1 MLNGEK
7 KQCENLQDADHQAVN
22 FPNCYFLVYCWRTV
36 CWTLFMEQMPINWK
50 YLDWPFRQ
58 TKPLIDEM
66 VSQTWRQDWER
77 CLQICCLLCYIL
89 SVGWERLIHGFVLLF
104 IIGSKS
110 LTIKILF
117 RYLKYC
123 CHSGPAHKW
132 IVECWPLSSCF
143 PPPILNLCLIWNTV
157 LWKMYTW
164 WHLGWLFLGTADR
177 GNPMVRTTN
186 S

>member
-1 MLNGEK
+1 MVQSFWLLFTSRNQYAPIKRPMMKIIMK
-7 KQCENLQDADHQAVN
+7 KLPTYKTDAKIIH
-22 FPNCYFLVYCWRTV
+22 
-36 CWTLFMEQMPINWK
+36 WK
-50 YLDWPFRQ
+50 
-58 TKPLIDEM
+58 
-66 VSQTWRQDWER
+66 R

-143 PPPILNLCLIWNTV
+143 PPPILNLCLIWNAV
-157 LWKMYTW
+157 LCKMYTW

>member
-1 MLNGEK
+1 MENRNGKVEDVYWFWK
-7 KQCENLQDADHQAVN
+7 VINSFNITKGFLFGQWFNPFGCYSPRETNMPHQKANDEN
-22 FPNCYFLVYCWRTV
+22 YCDEITNIQNR
-36 CWTLFMEQMPINWK
+36 CQIIRWK
-50 YLDWPFRQ
+50 
-58 TKPLIDEM
+58 
-66 VSQTWRQDWER
+66 R

>member
-1 MLNGEK
+1 MVQSFWLLFTSRNQYAHQKANDENY
-7 KQCENLQDADHQAVN
+7 CEEITNIQN
-22 FPNCYFLVYCWRTV
+22 
-36 CWTLFMEQMPINWK
+36 
-50 YLDWPFRQ
+50 
-58 TKPLIDEM
+58 
-66 VSQTWRQDWER
+66 R

-143 PPPILNLCLIWNTV
+143 PPPILNLCLIWNAV
-157 LWKMYTW
+157 LCKMYTW